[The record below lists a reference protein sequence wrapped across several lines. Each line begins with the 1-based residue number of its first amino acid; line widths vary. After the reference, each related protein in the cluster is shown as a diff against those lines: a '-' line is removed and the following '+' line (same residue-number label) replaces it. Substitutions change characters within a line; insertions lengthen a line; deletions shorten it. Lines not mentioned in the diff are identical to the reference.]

1 MSKSKGNV
9 LDPLD
14 LIDGIGL
21 PDLISKRTTGLMNP
35 AQAESIEKIT
45 RKHFPMG
52 IPAFGADALRFTF
65 ASLASHGRD
74 IKFDMQRCEGYRNFC
89 NKLWNASRYVLMNC
103 EGKDTGL
110 AEDLTYSTPGP
121 NEVPGL
127 EYSDADKWIISRL
140 QLAEIA
146 VAQAYRDYRFDMA
159 AREIYELVWDE
170 YCDWYLEFAK
180 VQLTNG
186 GSAAQRATRRTL
198 ARVLEAIL
206 RLAHPII
213 PFITEEL
220 WQNIAPLAG
229 KHGASIMIQPYPK
242 ADPRKISADASSRI
256 VALKEMINA
265 CRTLRGE
272 MNLSP
277 ASRVPLLAAGDE
289 QTLADFVP
297 YLMALAKLSEVEI
310 VREGLPHADAPVAIV
325 GEYRLM
331 LKIEVDIA
339 AERERLAKEIG
350 RIEAEVAKAESKLA
364 NNSFVERAPVTV
376 VEQEKSRLGNFGATL
391 VKLKEQL
398 LKLDNLP
405 DS

>member
-1 MSKSKGNV
+1 
-9 LDPLD
+9 
-14 LIDGIGL
+14 
-21 PDLISKRTTGLMNP
+21 
-35 AQAESIEKIT
+35 
-45 RKHFPMG
+45 
-52 IPAFGADALRFTF
+52 
-65 ASLASHGRD
+65 
-74 IKFDMQRCEGYRNFC
+74 
-89 NKLWNASRYVLMNC
+89 MNC

-110 AEDLTYSTPGP
+110 AVDLTHLTSGSD
-121 NEVPGL
+121 EVSGL

-146 VAQAYRDYRFDMA
+146 VTQAYRDYRFDMA

-229 KHGASIMIQPYPK
+229 KQGLSIMIQPYPK
-242 ADPRKISADASSRI
+242 ADPGKISVDASGRI
-256 VALKEMINA
+256 VALKEMVNA

-289 QTLADFVP
+289 QTLADFIP
-297 YLMALAKLSEVEI
+297 YLMALAKLSDVEI
-310 VREGLPHADAPVAIV
+310 VHDDLPHADAPVAIV
-325 GEYRLM
+325 GEFRLM

-339 AERERLAKEIG
+339 VERERLAREIG
-350 RIEAEVAKAESKLA
+350 RIEAEVTKSESKLA
-364 NNSFVERAPVTV
+364 NNSFVERAPAKV
-376 VEQEKSRLGNFGATL
+376 VEQEKSRLCNFGATL

-398 LKLDNLP
+398 LKLDNSP
-405 DS
+405 GS